1 MTQTWLLLVLAVLA
15 IPAHAD
21 LYKCKGTDG
30 KLTYQDTPCPEA
42 GEAARIYRPSVR
54 SEDVEAAETRARREI
69 ESATPKPPPKRLPT
83 PDEVAYA
90 RRVDA
95 AQAQYFE
102 CMKRRTMLK
111 NEQTLYDL
119 ALRRRADAADV
130 SIQRMQELAS
140 GQPARCENLLL
151 PIPKPQ

>member
-1 MTQTWLLLVLAVLA
+1 MRYLAALLLIVTL
-15 IPAHAD
+15 PAHAD
-21 LYKCKGTDG
+21 LYKCKGAEG
-30 KLTYQDTPCPEA
+30 KTTYQDTPCGEA
-42 GEAARIYRPSVR
+42 GEAARIHQPSVR
-54 SEDVEAAETRARREI
+54 SEDVEAAEARARREV
-69 ESATPKPPPKRLPT
+69 ESANPKPPPKRLPT

-119 ALRRRADAADV
+119 ALRRRADAADA

-140 GQPARCENLLL
+140 GQPARCESLLL